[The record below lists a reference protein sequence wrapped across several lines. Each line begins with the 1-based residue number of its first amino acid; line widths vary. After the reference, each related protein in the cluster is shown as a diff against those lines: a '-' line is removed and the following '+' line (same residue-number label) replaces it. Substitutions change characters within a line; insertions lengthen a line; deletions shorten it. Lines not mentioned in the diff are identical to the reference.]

1 MPSGIPPGAN
11 TKDRPPMATS
21 KKKKLTTKDLKK
33 VSGGAAKPG
42 ATGGPAKISQGR
54 SAVSKS
60 TSPFSNRN
68 S

>member
-1 MPSGIPPGAN
+1 
-11 TKDRPPMATS
+11 MATS

>member
-1 MPSGIPPGAN
+1 
-11 TKDRPPMATS
+11 MATS

-54 SAVSKS
+54 TAAGRPAGGTMDSRKG
-60 TSPFSNRN
+60 
-68 S
+68 